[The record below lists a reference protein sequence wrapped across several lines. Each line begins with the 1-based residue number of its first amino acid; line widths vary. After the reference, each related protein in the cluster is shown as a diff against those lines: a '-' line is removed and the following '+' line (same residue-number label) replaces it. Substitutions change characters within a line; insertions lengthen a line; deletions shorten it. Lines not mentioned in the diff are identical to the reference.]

1 MAVALSGTVA
11 RNRPPTQSRWQGRES
26 HSQVCL
32 LSTALARCSGFRLE
46 FPASLQA
53 TPVLYAAQSD
63 PCRQFGDSQRLRSW
77 RPLMSLVV
85 KFETGPKTPSV
96 NTGRVGVFRCAPCSL
111 HSIYAILKTGQLWS
125 MVAAERRQHRRRRP
139 GSVRGYVTPF
149 VRALAEARRAAG
161 LTQAGL
167 AARLGTTQSAI
178 ARLERGEVVPSVTTL
193 AKLADALGIE
203 FEVRPRSGVVIREP
217 SSALRL
223 VDLRARREE
232 LLAIAARY
240 GARNV
245 RVFGSVARGD
255 ARSDSDVDF
264 LVELEPDRTVLD
276 LSGLVLDL
284 EETLGRKVRCGRG
297 TPPVRCRR
305 ANRL

>member
-1 MAVALSGTVA
+1 MGHGRSRTTTASTETA
-11 RNRPPTQSRWQGRES
+11 RTGS
-26 HSQVCL
+26 
-32 LSTALARCSGFRLE
+32 
-46 FPASLQA
+46 
-53 TPVLYAAQSD
+53 
-63 PCRQFGDSQRLRSW
+63 RLRDS
-77 RPLMSLVV
+77 
-85 KFETGPKTPSV
+85 
-96 NTGRVGVFRCAPCSL
+96 FR
-111 HSIYAILKTGQLWS
+111 
-125 MVAAERRQHRRRRP
+125 
-139 GSVRGYVTPF
+139 
-149 VRALAEARRAAG
+149 RALAEARRAAG
-161 LTQAGL
+161 LTQAEL

-245 RVFGSVARGD
+245 RVFGSMARGD
-255 ARSDSDVDF
+255 ARPDSDVDF

-284 EETLGRKVRCGRG
+284 EEALGRKVHVVEVHRPSDAAQRIDHEA
-297 TPPVRCRR
+297 VS
-305 ANRL
+305 L